1 MDVVLWL
8 VRSYLV
14 PGSPLFLVL
23 GVLVALLL
31 LGRERTRGTGRGV
44 LWALF
49 MLYLLCSLPLV
60 SGLLSRMLSGAARIE
75 RAGAVREAEAI
86 VLIGCGVVTA
96 GDEATPVHLPG
107 VETAFNIS
115 EAVRLYRLAG
125 RMRIV
130 ATGGMPP
137 GGAGTIP
144 ESEAIQQYLLQMGV
158 APRDIVLESESTN
171 TFQQARNVAALL
183 PRGARIVLVTVPTH
197 MPRTSRFFRAQGFQV
212 TEAGSALARSER
224 AETQLGQFIP
234 SRYALRASE
243 RAMYE
248 VLGLAY
254 YWLRG
259 DFRS

>member
-8 VRSYLV
+8 GRSYLV
-14 PGSPLFLVL
+14 PASPLFLLL
-23 GVLVALLL
+23 GVLIALLL
-31 LGRERTRGTGRGV
+31 LGRERTQAAGRRV

-49 MLYLLCSLPLV
+49 FFYLVCSTPYV
-60 SGLLSRMLSGAARIE
+60 SGLLAQMLGGTARID
-75 RAGAVREAEAI
+75 RAEAVREADAI
-86 VLIGCGVVTA
+86 VLIGCGVITA
-96 GDEATPVHLPG
+96 GDEAVPVHLPG
-107 VETAFNIS
+107 IETSFNIS

-125 RMRIV
+125 GARIV

-144 ESEAIQQYLLQMGV
+144 ESEAMQQYLLRMGV
-158 APRDIVLESESTN
+158 APGDIVVESGSTN
-171 TFQQARNVAALL
+171 TLEQARNVAALL

-197 MPRTSRFFRAQGFQV
+197 MPRTSGFFRAQGFQV
-212 TEAGSALARSER
+212 TEAVSALAEKEE
-224 AETQLGQFIP
+224 AVTAVGQFIP

-254 YWLRG
+254 YWIRG
-259 DFRS
+259 DLR